1 MHCEVVDEIKGAGA
15 RLALAA
21 EQALVQHAQY
31 KRVGGTGACPE
42 VQVHDE
48 LDEDAGADL
57 GGEKGG
63 GSRLR
68 SRPTGR
74 GGRGEGF
81 GEDLSKWGGRKG
93 GWGGGFG
100 ADPGGWGEG
109 QSRIVE
115 RGGESCLHFIT

>member
-63 GSRLR
+63 GA
-68 SRPTGR
+68 
-74 GGRGEGF
+74 
-81 GEDLSKWGGRKG
+81 
-93 GWGGGFG
+93 GFG
-100 ADPGGWGEG
+100 ADL
-109 QSRIVE
+109 
-115 RGGESCLHFIT
+115 RGGAEGGRALVKT